1 IQRARRV
8 MEKQRGAFRSI
19 EEFASGILE
28 VANAVMEKAIRVIS
42 IERGHDPRDYV
53 LVAFGGAGGLHA
65 CDLASSLEMRGVL
78 LPRFPGAL
86 SALGIL
92 RADVV
97 KDVSR
102 TVLLRVESARS
113 EEHTSELQSRG

>member
-1 IQRARRV
+1 
-8 MEKQRGAFRSI
+8 
-19 EEFASGILE
+19 
-28 VANAVMEKAIRVIS
+28 MEKAIRVIS

-92 RADVV
+92 RAHVV
-97 KDVSR
+97 KDASR
-102 TVLLRVESARS
+102 TVLLRVESARHS
-113 EEHTSELQSRG
+113 RPSIRRLFPQLCEERIRPG